1 LVGRVLGDRYE
12 IMEKIG
18 GGGMALVYKAKCR
31 LLNRFVAV
39 KVLRPEFTEDE
50 EFVKK
55 FKREAQS
62 AASLSHPNIVGIYD
76 VGTENNNYYIVMEY
90 IKGQTLKELIK
101 GKGTLGVEYATNIAI
116 QICYALDHAHK
127 NHIVHRDIKSHNI
140 LIREDNSVKVTD
152 FGIARAVS
160 SSTITNTGNV
170 IGSVHYF
177 SPEQARGGY
186 TDEKSD
192 IYSLGVVMYEMLTG
206 RLPFEGESPI
216 AVALKH
222 IQEEPVPPSK
232 AHGRIPK
239 AIEAIILKCMEKEV
253 SKRYNSASEIINDL
267 RQSLVMPNGDFVKKN
282 KYVDENTRV
291 LEPIKIIDKDV
302 AAETEEESD
311 GGEANRVEAKEGK
324 LVIDDYSIDAIPSI
338 PGGNEQSPQKKKK
351 NVAFLIAAIVGGLL
365 LALLVG
371 GGILFVNSLFT
382 VKEVEV
388 PDIMNMSEN
397 EARDDL
403 AALSLIL
410 EVTERVHNKDI
421 PEGSVISQIPKPT
434 EKNKV
439 TNPVKAVVSKGPRKV
454 VIPNLVG
461 ESYDKVKMILERENL
476 LEGKLEQEYSE
487 YPNGFV
493 IRQSITAGISVDEGT
508 TIDYV
513 ISIGPEK
520 FVMPTYIGAGIED
533 VKTDLIVKDLILGN
547 ITYETNNEHP
557 AETVLEQSIKPGT
570 EVSRKSVVDFVVNT
584 QKQEPVSSSFKL
596 TFPLP
601 GDLENM
607 KVTVYKVQS
616 EISSRIYETIHKS
629 TDGPLEIPV
638 SGEGKVTFEV
648 YINDSLYKSVVHT
661 F

>member
-1 LVGRVLGDRYE
+1 
-12 IMEKIG
+12 
-18 GGGMALVYKAKCR
+18 
-31 LLNRFVAV
+31 
-39 KVLRPEFTEDE
+39 
-50 EFVKK
+50 
-55 FKREAQS
+55 
-62 AASLSHPNIVGIYD
+62 
-76 VGTENNNYYIVMEY
+76 
-90 IKGQTLKELIK
+90 KGQTLKELIK
-101 GKGTLGVEYATNIAI
+101 SKGTLGVEYATNIAI

-206 RLPFEGESPI
+206 RLPFEGETPI

-232 AHGRIPK
+232 IVPRIPK
-239 AIEAIILKCMEKEV
+239 AVEAILLKCMEKEV
-253 SKRYNSASEIINDL
+253 SKRYNSAAEIINDL

-282 KYVDENTRV
+282 KFTDESTRV
-291 LEPIKIIDKDV
+291 LEPIKINDRDV
-302 AAETEEESD
+302 AAETTEEPVKTD
-311 GGEANRVEAKEGK
+311 VKEGK
-324 LVIDDYSIDAIPSI
+324 VVIDDYTIDTIPTLSQ
-338 PGGNEQSPQKKKK
+338 GEEQTQAKKKRHLGIL
-351 NVAFLIAAIVGGLL
+351 AAAIIGGLL

-371 GGILFVNSLFT
+371 GGILFVNSLFA

-388 PDIMNMSEN
+388 PDLVNMNEN
-397 EARDDL
+397 EAIEKL
-403 AALSLIL
+403 KASSLIL
-410 EVTERVHNKDI
+410 EVTERVFNKDVA
-421 PEGSVISQIPKPT
+421 EGNIISQIPKPNG
-434 EKNKV
+434 KNKI
-439 TNPVKAVVSKGPRKV
+439 TNPVRVVVSKGPRKV

-461 ESYDKVKMILERENL
+461 ESYDKVKLILEREGL
-476 LEGKLEQEYSE
+476 VEGKFDQEYSE

-508 TIDYV
+508 TVDYV

-547 ITYETNNEHP
+547 VTYESNREYP
-557 AETVLEQSIKPGT
+557 ADTVLEQSIKPGT
-570 EVSRKSVVDFVVNT
+570 EVTRKSVVDFVVNNI
-584 QKQEPVSSSFKL
+584 KEEPVSSNFKL

-601 GDLENM
+601 QELESM
-607 KVTVYKVQS
+607 KVTVYKVQN
-616 EISSRIYETIHKS
+616 EVSSRIYEKVHKPADS
-629 TDGPLEIPV
+629 PLEIPV

-648 YINDSLYKSVVHT
+648 YINDSLYKSVNHS

>member
-1 LVGRVLGDRYE
+1 MTGRVLGDRYE
-12 IMEKIG
+12 VIEKVG

-31 LLNRFVAV
+31 LLNRFVAI

-55 FKREAQS
+55 FRREAQS

-76 VGTENNNYYIVMEY
+76 VGTQDTNYYIVMEY

-101 GKGTLGVEYATNIAI
+101 SKGTLGVEYATNIAI

-127 NHIVHRDIKSHNI
+127 NNIVHRDIKSHNI

-186 TDEKSD
+186 TDAKSD

-222 IQEEPVPPSK
+222 IQEEPEAPSK
-232 AHGRIPK
+232 INPRIPK

-253 SKRYNSASEIINDL
+253 SKRYNSAAEIINDL

-282 KYVDENTRV
+282 KYTDENTRV
-291 LEPIKIIDKDV
+291 IEPIRIIDM
-302 AAETEEESD
+302 EEES
-311 GGEANRVEAKEGK
+311 ENVEEPGSKVTNEGK
-324 LVIDDYSIDAIPSI
+324 EEKIIIDDYTVEPVLKLAEGSEKPI
-338 PGGNEQSPQKKKK
+338 QKKRNMKFI
-351 NVAFLIAAIVGGLL
+351 VAAIFGGLL
-365 LALLVG
+365 LALLLG

-382 VKEVEV
+382 VKEVAV
-388 PDIMNMSEN
+388 PDILNNSEE
-397 EARDDL
+397 EAREKL
-403 AALSLIL
+403 IPLSLIL
-410 EVTERVHNKDI
+410 EVTERVFNKDI
-421 PEGSVISQIPKPT
+421 PEGSIISQNPKPN

-439 TNPVKAVVSKGPRKV
+439 TNPVKVVVSKGPRKV
-454 VIPNLVG
+454 VVPSLVG
-461 ESYDKVKMILERENL
+461 ESYDKVKLILEG
-476 LEGKLEQEYSE
+476 EGLIEGTFDQEYSE

-493 IRQSITAGISVDEGT
+493 IRQSINSGISVDEGT
-508 TIDYV
+508 VIDYV

-520 FVMPTYIGAGIED
+520 FIMPSYIGANIED
-533 VKTDLIVKDLILGN
+533 VKTDLIIRDLILGN
-547 ITYETNNEHP
+547 VSYDSSSEHP
-557 AETVLEQSIKPGT
+557 TDTVLEQSIKTGT
-570 EVSRKSVVDFVVNT
+570 EVSRKSVVDFVVNNY
-584 QKQEPVSSSFKL
+584 KPEPVPTSFKL
-596 TFPLP
+596 HFTLP
-601 GDLENM
+601 PELESM
-607 KVTVYKVQS
+607 KVTVYKVQN
-616 EISSRIYETIHKS
+616 EISSRIYESIHKS
-629 TDGPLEIPV
+629 TDSPLDIPV
-638 SGEGKVTFEV
+638 SGEGNVIFEV
-648 YINDSLYKSVVHT
+648 YINDSLHKSVTHS

>member
-1 LVGRVLGDRYE
+1 MIGKVLGDRYE
-12 IMEKIG
+12 ILEKIG

-31 LLNRFVAV
+31 LLNRFVAI

-101 GKGTLGVEYATNIAI
+101 SKGTLGIEYATNIAI

-192 IYSLGVVMYEMLTG
+192 IYSLGVVMYEMITG
-206 RLPFEGESPI
+206 RLPFEGDSPI

-232 AHGRIPK
+232 LSNRVQR

-253 SKRYNSASEIINDL
+253 SKRYNTTAEIINDL

-282 KYVDENTRV
+282 KFTDESTRV
-291 LEPIKIIDKDV
+291 LEPIKIIDMEV
-302 AAETEEESD
+302 AAEESK
-311 GGEANRVEAKEGK
+311 EAETKPEVKEGK
-324 LVIDDYSIDAIPSI
+324 LVIDDYTVDAIPSI
-338 PGGNEQSPQKKKK
+338 QGGTGQEPPKKKK
-351 NVAFLIAAIVGGLL
+351 NIGMLVAAIFGGLL
-365 LALLVG
+365 LAVLVG
-371 GGILFVNSLFT
+371 GGILFVNSLFS
-382 VKEVEV
+382 VKEVNV
-388 PDIMNMSEN
+388 PDLIGMTEN
-397 EARDDL
+397 EAREKL
-403 AALSLIL
+403 SASSLIL

-421 PEGSVISQIPKPT
+421 PEGKIISQVPKPDV
-434 EKNKV
+434 KNKV
-439 TNPVKAVVSKGPRKV
+439 TNPVKVVVSKGPRKV

-461 ESYDKVKMILERENL
+461 ESYDKVKLILERESL
-476 LEGKLEQEYSE
+476 VEGKFEQKYSD

-493 IRQSITAGISVDEGT
+493 ISQSIPAGISVDEGT
-508 TIDYV
+508 VIDYV

-520 FVMPTYIGAGIED
+520 FLMPSYVGAGIED

-547 ITYETNNEHP
+547 ISYETNSEYP
-557 AETVLEQSIKPGT
+557 ADTVLDQSIKPGT
-570 EVSRKSVVDFVVNT
+570 EVSRKSVVDFVVNKA
-584 QKQEPVSSSFKL
+584 KQEPTQSGSSSKL
-596 TFPLP
+596 RFFLP
-601 GDLENM
+601 QNLESM
-607 KVTVYKVQS
+607 KVTVFKVQN
-616 EISSRIYETIHKS
+616 EISSRIYEGIHKS
-629 TDGPLEIPV
+629 AEKQLEIPV
-638 SGEGKVTFEV
+638 SGEGNVTFEI
-648 YINDSLYKSVVHT
+648 YINESLYQSLPHS

>member
-1 LVGRVLGDRYE
+1 MVGRVLGDRYE
-12 IMEKIG
+12 VLEKIG
-18 GGGMALVYKAKCR
+18 GGGMALVYKARCR
-31 LLNRFVAV
+31 LLNRFVAI

-55 FKREAQS
+55 FRREAQS

-101 GKGTLGVEYATNIAI
+101 SKGTLGVENATNIAI

-177 SPEQARGGY
+177 APEQARGGY

-206 RLPFEGESPI
+206 RLPFEGETPI

-222 IQEEPVPPSK
+222 IQEEPLPPSK
-232 AHGRIPK
+232 INSRIPK
-239 AIEAIILKCMEKEV
+239 AIEAIIFKCMEKEV
-253 SKRYNSASEIINDL
+253 SKRYSSASEIINDL

-282 KYVDENTRV
+282 KFVDESTRV
-291 LEPIKIIDKDV
+291 LQPIKITDKD
-302 AAETEEESD
+302 AAL
-311 GGEANRVEAKEGK
+311 EAKDGK
-324 LVIDDYSIDAIPSI
+324 QDSISSI
-338 PGGNEQSPQKKKK
+338 QGENDKTRQKKKK
-351 NVAFLIAAIVGGLL
+351 NKVLLIAAIAGGLL

-388 PDIMNMSEN
+388 PNLIGMSEN
-397 EARDDL
+397 EAREKL
-403 AALSLIL
+403 SASSLIL
-410 EVTERVHNKDI
+410 EVTERVPNKDV
-421 PEGSVISQIPKPT
+421 PEGSIISQNPKPD
-434 EKNKV
+434 EKNKI
-439 TNPVKAVVSKGPRKV
+439 TNPVRVVVSKGPMKV

-461 ESYDKVKMILERENL
+461 ESYDKVKLILEGENL
-476 LEGKLEQEYSE
+476 VEGKFDQEYSE

-493 IRQSITAGISVDEGT
+493 IRQSIAAGISVDEGT

-520 FVMPTYIGAGIED
+520 FIMPSYVGAGIED

-547 ITYETNNEHP
+547 ITPESSNEYP
-557 AETVLEQSIKPGT
+557 VDTVLDQSIKPGT
-570 EVSRKSVVDFVVNT
+570 EVSRKSVVDFVVNSPN
-584 QKQEPVSSSFKL
+584 QEPVNSNYKL
-596 TFPLP
+596 TFKLP
-601 GDLENM
+601 EGRENM
-607 KVTVYKVQS
+607 KVTVYKVQNGV
-616 EISSRIYETIHKS
+616 SSRIYESFHNS
-629 TDGPLEIPV
+629 SDGTLEIPV

-648 YINDSLYKSVVHT
+648 YINDSLYQSADRN

>member
-1 LVGRVLGDRYE
+1 MVGRVLGDRYE
-12 IMEKIG
+12 VMEKIG

-31 LLNRFVAV
+31 LLNRFVAI
-39 KVLRPEFTEDE
+39 KVLRSEFTEDE

-55 FKREAQS
+55 FRREAQS

-90 IKGQTLKELIK
+90 IKGQTLKEFIK
-101 GKGTLGVEYATNIAI
+101 GKGTLGVENATNIAI

-177 SPEQARGGY
+177 APEQARGGY

-222 IQEEPVPPSK
+222 IQEEPLPPSK
-232 AHGRIPK
+232 VNSRIPK

-282 KYVDENTRV
+282 KFTDENTRV
-291 LEPIKIIDKDV
+291 LEPIKIIDQDV
-302 AAETEEESD
+302 ASETREEPNIR
-311 GGEANRVEAKEGK
+311 AEAKDGK
-324 LVIDDYSIDAIPSI
+324 LVIDDYSIDSI
-338 PGGNEQSPQKKKK
+338 PTIQGGTEQTTQKKKK
-351 NVAFLIAAIVGGLL
+351 NVGFLIAAIVGGLL

-371 GGILFVNSLFT
+371 GGVLFVNSLFT
-382 VKEVEV
+382 IKEVDV
-388 PDIMNMSEN
+388 PDLISMSEN
-397 EARDDL
+397 EAREKL
-403 AALSLIL
+403 GASSLIL

-421 PEGSVISQIPKPT
+421 PEGSIISQIPKPK
-434 EKNKV
+434 EKNKI
-439 TNPVKAVVSKGPRKV
+439 TNPVKVVVSKGPRKV

-461 ESYDKVKMILERENL
+461 ESYDKVKLILERESL
-476 LEGKLEQEYSE
+476 TEGKFEQEYSE

-533 VKTDLIVKDLILGN
+533 VKTDLLVKDLILGN
-547 ITYETNNEHP
+547 ITYESSSEYP
-557 AETVLEQSIKPGT
+557 ADTVLDQSIKPGT
-570 EVSRKSVVDFVVNT
+570 EVSRKSVVDFIVNS
-584 QKQEPVSSSFKL
+584 QEKEPSGSSSKL

-601 GDLENM
+601 QNLESM
-607 KVTVYKVQS
+607 KVTVYKVQN
-616 EISSRIYETIHKS
+616 EVSSRIYESIHKS
-629 TDGPLEIPV
+629 SEKQLEIPV
-638 SGEGKVTFEV
+638 SGDGKVTFEV
-648 YINDSLYKSVVHT
+648 YINDSLYKSVAHS

>member
-1 LVGRVLGDRYE
+1 MVGRVLGDRYE
-12 IMEKIG
+12 VMEKIG

-31 LLNRFVAV
+31 LLNRFVAI
-39 KVLRPEFTEDE
+39 KVLRSEFTEDE

-55 FKREAQS
+55 FRREAQS

-90 IKGQTLKELIK
+90 IKGQTLKEYIK
-101 GKGTLGVEYATNIAI
+101 GKGTLGVENATNIAI

-177 SPEQARGGY
+177 APEQARGGY

-222 IQEEPVPPSK
+222 IQEEPLPPSK
-232 AHGRIPK
+232 INPRMPR

-282 KYVDENTRV
+282 KFTDENTRV
-291 LEPIKIIDKDV
+291 LEPIKIIDRDV
-302 AAETEEESD
+302 LPEVREEASVKAE
-311 GGEANRVEAKEGK
+311 VKEGK
-324 LVIDDYSIDAIPSI
+324 LVIDDYSIDSI
-338 PGGNEQSPQKKKK
+338 PTIQGGSEKPAQKRKR
-351 NVAFLIAAIVGGLL
+351 NIGFLIAAIVGGLL

-371 GGILFVNSLFT
+371 GGVLFVNSLFA

-388 PDIMNMSEN
+388 PDLINMSEN
-397 EARDDL
+397 ETREKLGAS
-403 AALSLIL
+403 SLIL

-421 PEGSVISQIPKPT
+421 PEGSIISQNPKPS
-434 EKNKV
+434 EKNKI
-439 TNPVKAVVSKGPRKV
+439 TNPVKVIVSKGPRKV

-461 ESYDKVKMILERENL
+461 ESYDKVKLILERESL
-476 LEGKLEQEYSE
+476 VEGKFEQEYSE

-520 FVMPTYIGAGIED
+520 FVMPTYVGAGIEE

-547 ITYETNNEHP
+547 ITYESSNEYP
-557 AETVLEQSIKPGT
+557 ADTVLDQGIKPGT
-570 EVSRKSVVDFVVNT
+570 EVSRKSVVDFVVNS
-584 QKQEPVSSSFKL
+584 KNQETSGSSSKL
-596 TFPLP
+596 KFPLP
-601 GDLENM
+601 QNLESM
-607 KVTVYKVQS
+607 KVTVYKVQN
-616 EISSRIYETIHKS
+616 EISSRIYESIHKS
-629 TDGPLEIPV
+629 SEKQLEIPV
-638 SGEGKVTFEV
+638 SGEGEVTFEV
-648 YINDSLYKSVVHT
+648 YINDSLYKSVAHS

>member
-1 LVGRVLGDRYE
+1 MVGRVLGDRYE
-12 IMEKIG
+12 VMEKIG

-31 LLNRFVAV
+31 LLNRFVAI
-39 KVLRPEFTEDE
+39 KVLRSEFTEDE

-55 FKREAQS
+55 FRREAQS

-76 VGTENNNYYIVMEY
+76 VGTENTNYYIVMEY

-101 GKGTLGVEYATNIAI
+101 GKGTLGIEYATNIAI

-177 SPEQARGGY
+177 APEQARGGY

-222 IQEEPVPPSK
+222 IQEEPLPPSK
-232 AHGRIPK
+232 INSRIPK
-239 AIEAIILKCMEKEV
+239 SIEAIILKCMEKEV

-282 KYVDENTRV
+282 KFTDENTRV
-291 LEPIKIIDKDV
+291 LEPIKIIDRDV
-302 AAETEEESD
+302 ASETREESA
-311 GGEANRVEAKEGK
+311 GRGEAKEGK
-324 LVIDDYSIDAIPSI
+324 LVVIDDYSIDSI
-338 PGGNEQSPQKKKK
+338 PTIQGGSEQSPHKKKRSIGLL
-351 NVAFLIAAIVGGLL
+351 VAAIVGGLL

-371 GGILFVNSLFT
+371 GGVLFVNSLFS

-388 PDIMNMSEN
+388 PDLISMSEN
-397 EARDDL
+397 EAREKL
-403 AALSLIL
+403 GVSSLIL
-410 EVTERVHNKDI
+410 EVTERVYNKDI
-421 PEGSVISQIPKPT
+421 PEGSIISQNPKPN
-434 EKNKV
+434 EKNKI
-439 TNPVKAVVSKGPRKV
+439 TNPVKVVVSKGPRKV
-454 VIPNLVG
+454 VVPNLVG
-461 ESYDKVKMILERENL
+461 ESYDKVKLILDGEGL
-476 LEGKLEQEYSE
+476 VEGKFEQEYSE

-508 TIDYV
+508 TIDYA

-547 ITYETNNEHP
+547 ITYESSSQYP
-557 AETVLEQSIKPGT
+557 ADTVLDQSIKPGT
-570 EVSRKSVVDFVVNT
+570 EVSRKSVVDFVVNS
-584 QKQEPVSSSFKL
+584 QKPEPSGSSSKL
-596 TFPLP
+596 KFPLP
-601 GDLENM
+601 QNLESM
-607 KVTVYKVQS
+607 KVTVYKVQN
-616 EISSRIYETIHKS
+616 EISSRIYESIHKS
-629 TDGPLEIPV
+629 TEKQLEIPV
-638 SGEGKVTFEV
+638 SGEGNVTFEV
-648 YINDSLYKSVVHT
+648 YINDSLYKSVAHS